1 MVIYRYGPMAHV
13 WRLLAGAGLA
23 CGLALAVYML
33 REGTLS
39 GLWVGLP
46 LMLPALVLA
55 PMVAVRVDRL
65 ADGVIEVRTLAFWR
79 RRIARDRLG
88 KPRLKVY
95 AQATIGGVS
104 APRIWVPVR
113 GSLPIHVDLLGDI
126 PDRRAFLAVF
136 DLPPGQLPQP

>member
-13 WRLLAGAGLA
+13 WRLLAAAGLV
-23 CGLALAVYML
+23 CGVAIAAYML
-33 REGTLS
+33 REGTWS
-39 GLWVGLP
+39 GVWVGLP

-65 ADGVIEVRTLAFWR
+65 ADGAIDVRTLAFWR
-79 RRIARDRLG
+79 RRIARGRLG

-95 AQATIGGVS
+95 AQASGGGVD

-113 GSLPIHVDLLGDI
+113 GSLPLHIDLLGDI
-126 PDRRAFLAVF
+126 PDRRAFLSVF
-136 DLPPGQLPQP
+136 DLPPGQLPLP